1 MKMENP
7 LMHPSHLSVCLN
19 AFCLTLLSAGPAFT
33 QTTEATAEKTATA
46 PVAWVYLQGAAGV
59 NLYHAAS
66 NGKLTLVNK
75 SPFQPQ
81 GLMAGSTG
89 SHLFTTT
96 ETSIYTYAVESNG
109 AIGSVASTTN
119 IDKYTASSCGF
130 VAIQGNPLLDH
141 TGKYLYVYAE
151 SINGYT
157 TACYLLQSYK
167 IGSNGELTYLGDISG
182 PYAGYVTT
190 ISSNDTYFYGVNGQS
205 EGPCS
210 FPDNFFAGYTR
221 TSGGDLKVNES
232 FKHTD
237 PTPNP
242 SPAGSNNDYY
252 PFAMTE
258 DPAGHLAVLMSEC
271 NSTGQSQPLAKYLA
285 SYTIDSK
292 TGAIRATTS
301 YKNMPLTEVDNDI
314 PLNSLPP
321 MIMNMSPSGKFL
333 AVAGGGLQFFH
344 FNGAEPITPL
354 SKLLLTGDDIGPL
367 QWDKDDHLYTLNT
380 PGQLYEYAVTSKGV
394 TLVTSLAGNAYQVVV
409 VSK

>member
-1 MKMENP
+1 MRP
-7 LMHPSHLSVCLN
+7 THLFVCLN

-33 QTTEATAEKTATA
+33 QTTEATAEKTSTA
-46 PVAWVYLQGAAGV
+46 PVAWVYLQGATGV
-59 NLYHAAS
+59 NLYDAAS

-75 SPFQPQ
+75 SPFQTQ
-81 GLMAGSTG
+81 GLMTGSTG
-89 SHLFTTT
+89 RHLFTTT
-96 ETSIYTYAVESNG
+96 ETSINTYAVESNG

-130 VAIQGNPLLDH
+130 VGINGALLDH
-141 TGKYLYVYAE
+141 TGKYLYVSVS

-157 TACYLLQSYK
+157 TACVLWQSYK
-167 IGSNGELTYLGDISG
+167 IGSNGELTYLGDLSG
-182 PYAGYVTT
+182 IGAGDLTT
-190 ISSNDTYFYGVNGQS
+190 ISSNDIYFYGVNGQS

-210 FPDNFFAGYTR
+210 FGGNHFAGYTR

-271 NSTGQSQPLAKYLA
+271 NSTDQSQPLAKYLA
-285 SYTIDSK
+285 SYTINPK
-292 TGAIRATTS
+292 TGAIKATTS

-394 TLVTSLAGNAYQVVV
+394 TLVTSLAANAYQVVV
-409 VSK
+409 VTR